1 VAQEVHRFPVY
12 PVEQTRQVEANLHCL
27 QLGIAEAQLEQ
38 LMGMATLA

>member
-27 QLGIAEAQLEQ
+27 QLAIADAQLEQ
-38 LMGMATLA
+38 VSGLVTLA